1 MKITADI
8 TGMFKAD
15 GRSALH
21 VCRTLK
27 SLSDS
32 CPECQI
38 ECYADAG
45 TVSALFGT
53 DEDDRERDNIL
64 SGRPLS
70 FHVFRTVACT
80 RHSMRTDMA
89 GSPSDVYLG
98 LSGNLPRRFRRYART
113 AVVAVYSLDFVSS
126 LDGYSWIRRH
136 VLNLKYRRIC
146 RRSDYFIVPDAGLA
160 AGLTRYYYV
169 PKDRI
174 FVLRDND
181 GLQEMLDAVS
191 RCPQRQGSRH

>member
-8 TGMFKAD
+8 TGMYKAD

-53 DEDDRERDNIL
+53 DEVGSKGYSL

-70 FHVFRTVACT
+70 FHVSRTVAGT
-80 RHSMRTDMA
+80 RHSMLTDMA

-181 GLQEMLDAVS
+181 GLQEMFDAVS